1 MAPNMSQ
8 EAIAPVHVGDLV
20 ELDKERRYG
29 VPDSDGGIAYVTAV
43 NEDGTVNVRYTIKRS
58 ESFNVLPERIHSA
71 SLAVSARCRSPDE
84 ATRPSLLS
92 PHHSPMGWNSLEGR
106 RQQRGRSKHYKPI
119 ADVLS
124 ENRSWNYHC
133 SEENPLMAYLRDE
146 RKKNDKGWLR
156 LRERENAGLPAVAL
170 NKQLETTEKTMV
182 VNIMSAFDGVRVP
195 EGSHNDIEKGGV
207 ACKISLTRAGRM
219 VKAQKDSYKRVYR
232 DNGTYYYPK
241 IPENKLRSKGEMYFQ
256 SMEITGSSEGTAAN
270 PKFSLLKHWKET
282 ELPALDTAAQKMQT
296 TTGKRVVIRYQW
308 DGARP
313 HVDGKLTEYIRD
325 EFDKRGW
332 ILIPQP
338 ANSPLTNAKDAALFP
353 AMSKDVTA
361 EQGLM
366 NGSYVLEGEQ
376 LWQYIK
382 RVWETMKLTTIARTY
397 AGHHQIVNAIVK
409 CKGKDDFAKDHKGLH
424 CGIRKMYVPYYESE
438 NQEQPSGVEVFESC
452 DPVHQA

>member
-182 VNIMSAFDGVRVP
+182 VNIMSAFDSVQVP
-195 EGSHNDIEKGGV
+195 EGSHPMSDLAYGMAKNQRSLKYVYERFLNNNFSNERKERNDKGNN
-207 ACKISLTRAGRM
+207 IFNS
-219 VKAQKDSYKRVYR
+219 QKKR
-232 DNGTYYYPK
+232 
-241 IPENKLRSKGEMYFQ
+241 
-256 SMEITGSSEGTAAN
+256 
-270 PKFSLLKHWKET
+270 
-282 ELPALDTAAQKMQT
+282 
-296 TTGKRVVIRYQW
+296 
-308 DGARP
+308 
-313 HVDGKLTEYIRD
+313 
-325 EFDKRGW
+325 
-332 ILIPQP
+332 
-338 ANSPLTNAKDAALFP
+338 NATF
-353 AMSKDVTA
+353 T
-361 EQGLM
+361 QGLM

-452 DPVHQA
+452 DPVDARSLKYETPDVSGHSSEDIAKLLNQQELHVIMNDLPTDCPEWQRYSVAHLLQELGDD